1 MRPVRS
7 AGGGA
12 KRRPTPP
19 RSAPPLR
26 PRPSLV
32 PARAPSSALAAEPQ
46 LPPDEWSRL
55 LPGRDPAPPG
65 APAPQGED
73 AEPGEGAD
81 PGANGKLA
89 AGAGVAA
96 PPLGGHSLGRTA
108 RAPRAWLQG
117 TSAGGRGGGRSAS
130 CPGQGAER
138 KKAGRGPGLARGCQ
152 GRGHRPGRRC
162 QAPGGRA
169 AGAGG
174 PRLLSGFSRRGA
186 CRRFLCPSFRF
197 PLARPRHSWREREWG
212 RGSRSGMSL
221 ATVAGHPLPAP
232 HSPRCG
238 AGPPDELSGAGPPPP
253 TPGKRN
259 RPGTS
264 GLAGAAALA
273 SALSGWLW
281 VGLGTGC
288 QGHYSALGCF
298 AWVLS
303 SAGC

>member
-12 KRRPTPP
+12 KRRSTPP

-81 PGANGKLA
+81 PAANGKLA

-212 RGSRSGMSL
+212 RGSQSGMSL

-232 HSPRCG
+232 HSPRCW

-259 RPGTS
+259 RPGTP

-273 SALSGWLW
+273 SALLGWLW

-288 QGHYSALGCF
+288 QGHYSALGGF